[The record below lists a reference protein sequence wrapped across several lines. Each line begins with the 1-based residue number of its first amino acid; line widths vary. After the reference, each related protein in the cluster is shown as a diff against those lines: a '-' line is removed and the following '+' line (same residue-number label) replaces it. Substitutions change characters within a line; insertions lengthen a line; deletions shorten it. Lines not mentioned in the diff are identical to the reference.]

1 MILLRHLVNKQP
13 PKIKEIKMQAIVNLR
28 EFKKNLEFV
37 TSIITKETLE
47 FYKCVQFEADNQ
59 KLKLVASDECIT
71 IVKTMD
77 CEVLEAGITAVSYT
91 ALLAYVTGL
100 KGNDQVE
107 IKSAAKLFMLT
118 YRDRGIGI
126 LINFNY
132 STVVL
137 PKRPEIENNHLE
149 FKASE
154 IVNIFSKLKNFMS
167 KDPHRPI
174 LNSICL
180 KVKKDHLLF
189 VACDGK
195 RVGEIYMDKS
205 NDYNE
210 ADEIVINKDVVNL
223 LLKEIDTTKNRIV
236 KIFFTR
242 YEYTDFFIDDNIII
256 RIKSCLFKYPNYE
269 KVIDIQPNEIVKE
282 VELNKLDL
290 LEALKICTLTKDLY
304 KMAVRMK
311 LSNNSNLALFNSSL
325 KYHLKTYLNYF
336 SEAEIT
342 AKVELPVYDNKIGDY
357 NAYFCPTYMIDILYA
372 LEGNIVKI
380 AIIEKEKSKSP
391 LFITEPRSKNRFLLM
406 PLRS

>member
-1 MILLRHLVNKQP
+1 MK
-13 PKIKEIKMQAIVNLR
+13 AIVNLK

-37 TSIITKETLE
+37 TSILTKETLKY
-47 FYKCVQFEADNQ
+47 YKCVQLEADNQ

-91 ALLAYVTGL
+91 DLLAYVTGL

-107 IKSAAKLFMLT
+107 IKSADKRFILT
-118 YRDRGIGI
+118 YRDRGIDI
-126 LINFNY
+126 PINFNY
-132 STVVL
+132 STIAI
-137 PKRPEIENNHLE
+137 PIREEIENNHLE
-149 FKASE
+149 FKARE
-154 IVNIFSKLKNFMS
+154 IVDIFSKLKRLMS
-167 KDPHRPI
+167 NDPDRPI

-180 KVKKDHLLF
+180 KIKKDHLLF

-236 KIFFTR
+236 KLFYTK
-242 YEYTDFFIDDNIII
+242 YEFTDFFIDDDIII
-256 RIKSCLFKYPNYE
+256 SIKSCLFKYPNYE
-269 KVIDIQPNEIVKE
+269 KAINIEPDEAVKE
-282 VELNKLDL
+282 VEFNKLDL
-290 LEALKICTLTKDLY
+290 LEAMKICTLTKDLN
-304 KMAVRMK
+304 KMSVRMK
-311 LSNNSNLALFNSSL
+311 LSKNSDLALFNSSL
-325 KYHLKTYLNYF
+325 KYLLKTYLNYF

-406 PLRS
+406 TLRS

>member
-1 MILLRHLVNKQP
+1 VH
-13 PKIKEIKMQAIVNLR
+13 
-28 EFKKNLEFV
+28 
-37 TSIITKETLE
+37 
-47 FYKCVQFEADNQ
+47 FEADNQ
-59 KLKLVASDECIT
+59 KLTLKASDERIT
-71 IVKTMD
+71 LVKTMD
-77 CEVLEAGITAVSYT
+77 CEVLEAGKTAVSY
-91 ALLAYVTGL
+91 AGLLDFVTGL

-107 IKSAAKLFMLT
+107 IKSADKRFILT
-118 YRDRGIGI
+118 YRDRGIDI
-126 LINFNY
+126 PINFNY
-132 STVVL
+132 STIAI
-137 PKRPEIENNHLE
+137 PIREEIENNHLE
-149 FKASE
+149 FKARE
-154 IVNIFSKLKNFMS
+154 IVDIFSKLKRLMS
-167 KDPHRPI
+167 NDPDRPI

-180 KVKKDHLLF
+180 KIKKDHLLF

-223 LLKEIDTTKNRIV
+223 LLKEIDTKKNRIV
-236 KIFFTR
+236 KLFYTK
-242 YEYTDFFIDDNIII
+242 YEFTDFFIDDDIII
-256 RIKSCLFKYPNYE
+256 SIKSCLFKYPNYE
-269 KVIDIQPNEIVKE
+269 KAINIEPDEAVKE
-282 VELNKLDL
+282 VEFNKLDL
-290 LEALKICTLTKDLY
+290 LEAMKICTLTKDLN
-304 KMAVRMK
+304 KMSVRMK
-311 LSNNSNLALFNSSL
+311 LSKNSNLALFNSSL
-325 KYHLKTYLNYF
+325 KYLLKTYLNYF

>member
-1 MILLRHLVNKQP
+1 MK
-13 PKIKEIKMQAIVNLR
+13 AIVNLK

-37 TSIITKETLE
+37 TSILTKETLKY
-47 FYKCVQFEADNQ
+47 YKCVQLEADNQ

-91 ALLAYVTGL
+91 DLLAYVTGL

-107 IKSAAKLFMLT
+107 IKSADKRFILT
-118 YRDRGIGI
+118 YRDRGIDI
-126 LINFNY
+126 PINFNY
-132 STVVL
+132 STIAI
-137 PKRPEIENNHLE
+137 PIREEIENNHLE
-149 FKASE
+149 FKARE
-154 IVNIFSKLKNFMS
+154 IVDIFSKLKRLMS
-167 KDPHRPI
+167 NDPDRPI

-180 KVKKDHLLF
+180 KIKKDHLLF

-195 RVGEIYMDKS
+195 RAGEIYMDKS

-236 KIFFTR
+236 KLFYTK
-242 YEYTDFFIDDNIII
+242 YEFTDFFIDDDIII
-256 RIKSCLFKYPNYE
+256 SIKSCLFKYPNYE
-269 KVIDIQPNEIVKE
+269 KAINIEPDEAVKE
-282 VELNKLDL
+282 VEFNKLDL
-290 LEALKICTLTKDLY
+290 LEAMKICTLTKDLN
-304 KMAVRMK
+304 KMSVRMK
-311 LSNNSNLALFNSSL
+311 LSKNSNLALFNSSL
-325 KYHLKTYLNYF
+325 KYLLKTYLNYF

>member
-1 MILLRHLVNKQP
+1 MK
-13 PKIKEIKMQAIVNLR
+13 AIVNLK

-37 TSIITKETLE
+37 TSILTKETLKY
-47 FYKCVQFEADNQ
+47 YKCVQFEADNQ
-59 KLKLVASDECIT
+59 KLTLKASDERIT
-71 IVKTMD
+71 IIKTMD
-77 CEVLEAGITAVSYT
+77 CEVLEAGKTAVSY
-91 ALLAYVTGL
+91 ANLLDYVTGL
-100 KGNDQVE
+100 KGNSSLE
-107 IKSAAKLFMLT
+107 IKSSNKRFLLT
-118 YRDRGIGI
+118 YQDKVIDI
-126 LINFNY
+126 PINFNY
-132 STVVL
+132 STIAI
-137 PKRPEIENNHLE
+137 PIREEIENNHLE
-149 FKASE
+149 FKASYLVE
-154 IVNIFSKLKNFMS
+154 VFSKIKRLMS
-167 KDPHRPI
+167 KDPDRPI

-180 KVKKDHLLF
+180 KIKKDHLLF

-195 RVGEIYMDKS
+195 RVGEIYMDKP

-269 KVIDIQPNEIVKE
+269 KAINIEPDEAVKE

-290 LEALKICTLTKDLY
+290 LEAMKICTLTKDLN

>member
-1 MILLRHLVNKQP
+1 
-13 PKIKEIKMQAIVNLR
+13 MQAIVNLK

-37 TSIITKETLE
+37 TSILTKETLKY
-47 FYKCVQFEADNQ
+47 YKCVQLEADNQ

-71 IVKTMD
+71 LVKTMD
-77 CEVLEAGITAVSYT
+77 CEVLEAGKTAVSY
-91 ALLAYVTGL
+91 AGLLDFVTGL

-107 IKSAAKLFMLT
+107 IKSADKRFILT
-118 YRDRGIGI
+118 YRDRGIDI
-126 LINFNY
+126 PINFNY
-132 STVVL
+132 STIAI
-137 PKRPEIENNHLE
+137 PIREEIENNHLE
-149 FKASE
+149 FKARE
-154 IVNIFSKLKNFMS
+154 IVDIFSKLKRLMS
-167 KDPHRPI
+167 NDPDRNSI
-174 LNSICL
+174 NSICL
-180 KVKKDHLLF
+180 KIKKDHLLF

-236 KIFFTR
+236 KLFYTK
-242 YEYTDFFIDDNIII
+242 YEFTDFFIDDDIII
-256 RIKSCLFKYPNYE
+256 SIKSCLFKYPNYE
-269 KVIDIQPNEIVKE
+269 KAINIEPDEAVKE
-282 VELNKLDL
+282 VEFNKLDL
-290 LEALKICTLTKDLY
+290 LEALKICTLTKDLN

-325 KYHLKTYLNYF
+325 KYLLKNYLNYF

>member
-1 MILLRHLVNKQP
+1 
-13 PKIKEIKMQAIVNLR
+13 MQAIVNLK

-37 TSIITKETLE
+37 TSILTKNTLI
-47 FYKCVQFEADNQ
+47 FYKCVHFEADNQ
-59 KLKLVASDECIT
+59 KLTLKASDERIT
-71 IVKTMD
+71 LVKTMD

-107 IKSAAKLFMLT
+107 IKSADKRFILT
-118 YRDRGIGI
+118 YRDRGIDI
-126 LINFNY
+126 PINFNY
-132 STVVL
+132 STIAI
-137 PKRPEIENNHLE
+137 PIREEIENNHLE
-149 FKASE
+149 FKARE
-154 IVNIFSKLKNFMS
+154 IVDIFSKLKRLMS
-167 KDPHRPI
+167 NDPDRPI

-180 KVKKDHLLF
+180 KIKKDHLLF

-236 KIFFTR
+236 KLFYTK
-242 YEYTDFFIDDNIII
+242 YEFTDFFIDDDIII
-256 RIKSCLFKYPNYE
+256 SIKSCLFKYPNYE
-269 KVIDIQPNEIVKE
+269 KAINIEPDEAVKE
-282 VELNKLDL
+282 VEFNKLDL
-290 LEALKICTLTKDLY
+290 LEAMKICTLTKDLN
-304 KMAVRMK
+304 KMSVRMK
-311 LSNNSNLALFNSSL
+311 LSKNSNLALFNSSL
-325 KYHLKTYLNYF
+325 KYLLKTYLNYF